1 MHFLDKKIAKSYVL
15 IKKYIVLRT
24 ILRNMSD
31 KYIYDSERLEYVVE
45 KRTFA
50 FHCKRCRKFVFAA
63 LAVGVVCWALSY
75 INMIPSAEAL
85 QLKKIGDKYIADIKN
100 LDNKFTQIE
109 DFLSEIQF
117 HDDSCYR
124 VLAKMTPLS
133 SDKRMAS
140 FGGVNRYEM
149 LEGYF
154 NTDLLVDYNRK
165 VDILAKK
172 LNLQMQSYEAVVRSA
187 KRCDDSLL
195 SIPAILPVAPKAYR
209 VSSPFGWREHP
220 ITHRQVHHDGLDM
233 AAVEGS
239 RVYSSGNGVV
249 VSTSSDAGGYGKQ
262 VVVDHG
268 FGYKTRYA
276 HLSKFSVHVGDTV
289 SRGTEIGRVGNTGLS
304 TGPHLHYEVIT
315 PKGRQ
320 NPVNYFV
327 KDLSQAEYKEMINS
341 FAAFE

>member
-1 MHFLDKKIAKSYVL
+1 
-15 IKKYIVLRT
+15 
-24 ILRNMSD
+24 MSI

-50 FHCKRCRKFVFAA
+50 YHCKRCRKFVFAA
-63 LAVGVVCWALSY
+63 LAVGMMSWLLSY
-75 INMIPSAEAL
+75 INIIPSVEAL
-85 QLKKIGDKYIADIKN
+85 QLKKLGDKYIADIQQF
-100 LDNKFTQIE
+100 DNKFTQIE

-117 HDDSCYR
+117 QDDSCYR

-133 SDKRMAS
+133 SDKRKAS

-165 VDILAKK
+165 ADILAKK
-172 LNLQMQSYEAVVRSA
+172 LNLQVQSYETVVRSA

-195 SIPAILPVAPKAYR
+195 SIPAILPVAPTSYR
-209 VSSPFGWREHP
+209 VSSTFGWREHP
-220 ITHRQVHHDGLDM
+220 ITHRKVHHDGLDM

-239 RVYSSGNGVV
+239 RVYSSGCGVV
-249 VSTSSDAGGYGKQ
+249 VSISNDVHGYGKQ

-289 SRGTEIGRVGNTGLS
+289 SRGTEIGLVGNTGLS
-304 TGPHLHYEVIT
+304 TGPHLHYEIIT
-315 PKGRQ
+315 SKGRQ
-320 NPVNYFV
+320 NPVNFFV
-327 KDLSQAEYKEMINS
+327 RDLTTSEYKEMLKS
-341 FAAFE
+341 FAVAE

>member
-1 MHFLDKKIAKSYVL
+1 MKQ
-15 IKKYIVLRT
+15 
-24 ILRNMSD
+24 

-45 KRTFA
+45 NKTFSY
-50 FHCKRCRKFVFAA
+50 HCKRCRKFVSVA
-63 LAVGVVCWALSY
+63 LVLGMVFWAFSY
-75 INMIPSAEAL
+75 FNIIPSAEAL
-85 QLKKIGDKYIADIKN
+85 QLKKMGDKYISGIKQ
-100 LDNKFTQIE
+100 LDDKFIQIE
-109 DFLSEIQF
+109 DFLSEIQL

-133 SDKRMAS
+133 VDKRMAS
-140 FGGVNRYEM
+140 FGGVNRYEA

-154 NTDLLVDYNRK
+154 NTDLFIDYNRK

-172 LNLQMQSYEAVVRSA
+172 LNLQEQSYEAVVRSA
-187 KRCDDSLL
+187 QRCEDSLL
-195 SIPAILPVAPKAYR
+195 SIPAILPLLPSSFR
-209 VSSPFGWREHP
+209 VSSGFGWREHP
-220 ITHRQVHHDGLDM
+220 ITHRHIPHDGVDM

-239 RVYSSGNGVV
+239 RVYSSGSGVV
-249 VSTSSDAGGYGKQ
+249 VSISNDVRGYGKQ

-289 SRGTEIGRVGNTGLS
+289 SRGTEVGRVGNTGLS

-327 KDLSQAEYKEMINS
+327 RDLTTSEYKEMINS
-341 FAAFE
+341 FAVSE